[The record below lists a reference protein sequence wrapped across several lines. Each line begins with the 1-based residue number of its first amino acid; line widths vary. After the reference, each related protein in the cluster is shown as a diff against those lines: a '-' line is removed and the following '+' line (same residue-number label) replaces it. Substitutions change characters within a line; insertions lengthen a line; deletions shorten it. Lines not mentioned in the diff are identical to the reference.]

1 MRNRFCSKPQPKPM
15 RKRKQKPQFDSQ
27 EALDKRLNNLLREVV
42 FQSSLSGLQIHGVFF
57 SLQ

>member
-1 MRNRFCSKPQPKPM
+1 M